1 MKKII
6 RKLKRL
12 FIEELEVR
20 RSTSPLLIQTLAV
33 GEAGGSAKDDQSG
46 AASSGI
52 TTTAVGEE
60 GSGTNITKPI
70 YESGNPPM
78 LIAAPTTLAIGEES
92 KPKKPPIYI
101 VAPPVNIASPTTLA
115 IGEEGKPPMPV
126 VAPPVNI
133 VSPTTLAVGEEGNPP
148 MPVVA
153 PPQQKPPPGV
163 WSGTHKNRP
172 K

>member
-78 LIAAPTTLAIGEES
+78 PIAA
-92 KPKKPPIYI
+92 
-101 VAPPVNIASPTTLA
+101 PTTLA